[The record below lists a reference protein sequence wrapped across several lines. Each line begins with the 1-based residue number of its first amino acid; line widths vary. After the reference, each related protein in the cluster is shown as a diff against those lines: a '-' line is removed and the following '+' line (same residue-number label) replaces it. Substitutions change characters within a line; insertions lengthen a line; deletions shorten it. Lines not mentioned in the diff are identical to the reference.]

1 MAMNVGSGSSITA
14 RDPEVMIDI
23 NTTPLIDVMLVLL
36 VMLIITLPIQ
46 LHSVNLNM
54 PLGNPPPP
62 KVLPE
67 VVKIDIDPSDTI
79 YWNGVAVPDRATL
92 EDKIRAAAAEPV
104 QPEIHLRPD
113 KNSHYATAAE
123 VMASAQ
129 RLGLTK
135 IGIVGSEQFIEE

>member
-1 MAMNVGSGSSITA
+1 MAMNVGSGTA
-14 RDPEVMIDI
+14 TSDPEVMMDI

-36 VMLIITLPIQ
+36 VMLIITIPIQ

-54 PLGNPPPP
+54 PTGNPPPP
-62 KVLPE
+62 LVLPE
-67 VVKIDIDPSDTI
+67 VVKIDIDPSSVV
-79 YWNGVAVPDRATL
+79 YWNGLPLPDRAAL
-92 EDKIRAAAAEPV
+92 EENLKAASAQAV
-104 QPEIHLRPD
+104 QPELHLRPD
-113 KNSHYATAAE
+113 KNAKYAIVAG

>member
-1 MAMNVGSGSSITA
+1 MAMNVGTGGGAS
-14 RDPEVMIDI
+14 DPDVMIDI

-54 PLGNPPPP
+54 PTGNPPPP
-62 KVLPE
+62 LIKPE
-67 VVKIDIDPSDTI
+67 VVKLDIDGSSVV
-79 YWNGVAVPDRATL
+79 YWNGEVQPDRATL
-92 EDKIRAAAAEPV
+92 EENITRAANMAV

-113 KNSHYATAAE
+113 KGAKYAIVAG

-135 IGIVGSEQFIEE
+135 IGIVGSEQFINE